1 MIATSRARWFDPRRI
16 LAGLL
21 VPILA
26 IGMALLIGAIAIVTA
41 GASPVEA
48 YAELIRGAVGSPQN
62 VAATLVR
69 SIPIVVAGVGLALA
83 FRAGAFNLGGEG
95 QMILGAF
102 VTAVIAGASGGL
114 PAVIAVPLAL
124 AAGMVAGAAWAI
136 VPAWLQVKM
145 DVPLLV
151 ITLLLNYVAILLA
164 SYLVTYP
171 LRDLTGGA
179 AVAQTPMIPNNVDL
193 PVLVSGTRLHLG
205 VIAMVLVPL
214 AVLWLQR
221 RSVLGYEMR
230 MTGANPEFAAYG
242 GVRVG
247 RMTMTA
253 MALSGAFCGLAGAL
267 LVVGL
272 NHRFIDQSIN
282 GGGYA
287 WTGFIAALLAATD
300 PILTVFA
307 GIFLAA
313 LDVGAAGMARNT
325 DVPLQLIDVVQAAV
339 IFVLAVRVTIK
350 AFIARHVRNG

>member
-1 MIATSRARWFDPRRI
+1 MIASRSARWLDPRRI
-16 LAGLL
+16 LGGVL
-21 VPILA
+21 VPVLA
-26 IGMALLIGAIAIVTA
+26 LALAFLLGAIAIVAA
-41 GASPVEA
+41 GASPIEA
-48 YAELIRGAVGSPQN
+48 YGELIRGAVGSPQN

-69 SIPIVVAGVGLALA
+69 SIPIAVAGVGLAVA

-95 QMILGAF
+95 QMILGALA
-102 VTAVIAGASGGL
+102 TAVVAGVSGGL
-114 PAVIAVPLAL
+114 PAVVAIPLAL
-124 AAGMVAGAAWAI
+124 AAGMAAGAAWAI
-136 VPAWLQVKM
+136 LPAWLQVKVE
-145 DVPLLV
+145 VPLLI

-171 LRDLTGGA
+171 LRDLTGA
-179 AVAQTPMIPNNVDL
+179 AVPQTATIPANASL
-193 PVLVSGTRLHLG
+193 PILIGGTRLHLG
-205 VIAMVLVPL
+205 VIAVVLVPL

-221 RSVLGYEMR
+221 RTVLGYELR

-242 GVRVG
+242 GIRTG
-247 RMTMTA
+247 RMTITA
-253 MALSGAFCGLAGAL
+253 MGLSGGLCGLAGAL
-267 LVVGL
+267 LVAGL

-287 WTGFIAALLAATD
+287 WTGFIAALLAAAN

-339 IFVLAVRVTIK
+339 IFVLAVRITLRE
-350 AFIARHVRNG
+350 FIARRLARR